1 MIIDITGVTSGSSPY
16 LIYLCD
22 WDLSSCFF
30 ITGVTTIPPI
40 VQIDSN
46 YYFPGLQLLKVKIF
60 DNDGCF
66 EIIEA
71 PCLPTPVPEPPPPT
85 PTACMDFCTYWQI
98 TILNPCKF
106 KLFDCY
112 GNVVEII
119 TFNFSGTYY
128 VESVLQP
135 QPVNQNCT
143 HLPIVNLGPCPVPTP
158 VPTPIPTQP
167 EPTPCPICC
176 SCISWENLTGNSGM
190 TFTYINCSGNLI
202 LSATTN
208 GDVFTICGRDP
219 ISYSPTKLIP
229 TIGNPCIDDICVD
242 NTCTTWLIENMMNEV
257 VKLYYTPCCGSI
269 EEEYDLNINELY
281 VFNSFGPPYAYNPI
295 TPNIILTSLGGCN

>member
-1 MIIDITGVTSGSSPY
+1 MIIDVTGVTSGSSPY

-71 PCLPTPVPEPPPPT
+71 PCIPTPTPNPPPPT

-119 TFNFSGTYY
+119 TFHFSGTYY

-135 QPVNQNCT
+135 QPVNQNCI

-190 TFTYINCSGNLI
+190 TFTYINCGGNLI
-202 LSATTN
+202 LSSTTN
-208 GDVFTICGRDP
+208 GNSFTICGRDP
-219 ISYSPTKLIP
+219 ISSSPTKLIP
-229 TIGNPCIDDICVD
+229 TIGNPCINDICVD
-242 NTCTTWLIENMMNEV
+242 DTCTTWLIENMMNEV

-295 TPNIILTSLGGCN
+295 TPTIILTSLGGCN